1 MKKKIFNLNLKNP
14 KDWVLS
20 KIICNQC
27 NQNPDFE
34 IIEFVNGQKWTYK
47 KMYSLSLKAS
57 YHINKL

>member
-1 MKKKIFNLNLKNP
+1 MKKKISNLNLEDP

-47 KMYSLSLKAS
+47 NPS
-57 YHINKL
+57 YNEFKLEEGYV